1 MKLDGKIDRTGFLKK
16 LLDRGVQ
23 TGNAY
28 WPACNQQEVFK
39 PYVSEFGCPIA
50 DEFLER
56 HFSLPMYIELS
67 DDDVVEICNIVKSC
81 K

>member
-1 MKLDGKIDRTGFLKK
+1 
-16 LLDRGVQ
+16 
-23 TGNAY
+23 
-28 WPACNQQEVFK
+28 
-39 PYVSEFGCPIA
+39 VSELGCPVA

-67 DDDVVEICNIVKSC
+67 DENVEEICNIVKSC